1 MVAVPEW
8 PCWHEEWEERKW
20 CWGEYQTCLVWKNL
34 FVRGGCFFFFIWVHL
49 NTMCQQSEVEWF
61 LTSVTSIRA
70 SLLRERETHAI
81 LKQIRHSLKVRISL
95 SERKEHSRLGTLKA
109 SACRTHSGFHGN
121 SHSLRLLSGCLGLID
136 FDICGSLPTKHT
148 MVYSMALCVQPFTY
162 HCDDK
167 PRC

>member
-1 MVAVPEW
+1 MVAVSEW
-8 PCWHEEWEERKW
+8 PCWHEEWEARNRSW
-20 CWGEYQTCLVWKNL
+20 CECQTQVLYENAV
-34 FVRGGCFFFFIWVHL
+34 FFIWVHL
-49 NTMCQQSEVEWF
+49 NTVYQQSEVEWS
-61 LTSVTSIRA
+61 LTSVTAIRA

-121 SHSLRLLSGCLGLID
+121 LHSLQPPSGCLGLID

-148 MVYSMALCVQPFTY
+148 MVYSMELCVQHFTY
-162 HCDDK
+162 HCCSR